1 MMKIWREK
9 GVFQVT
15 EQRVADQTRMTRT
28 TGWLP
33 EEEVDQIQR
42 KIKQEENTEKPR
54 SELQNTCDH
63 RMITGSQDEDNI
75 EATNA

>member
-15 EQRVADQTRMTRT
+15 EQRVAYQTRIIRA

-33 EEEVDQIQR
+33 KVELDQIQR
-42 KIKQEENTEKPR
+42 KINQEENTEEPR
-54 SELQNTCDH
+54 SELQNTCDP

-75 EATNA
+75 EVTNA